1 MDEIKT
7 LTRDDVIERL
17 KNMKVGEND
26 IKPVHI
32 FSFLV
37 LNPDYD
43 PESFSQEIEDSE
55 REVTLTEL
63 AEFLKRD
70 DWWYTPCDFKCNS
83 EKWRKNHSKICPIK
97 FLPSEIWGVSVCYR
111 IDDSVVRDYYDEAL
125 VDRIMKID
133 NIVDFC

>member
-17 KNMKVGEND
+17 KSMKVGEND
-26 IKPVHI
+26 IQPVHT

-63 AEFLKRD
+63 AEF
-70 DWWYTPCDFKCNS
+70 YIFFQENP
-83 EKWRKNHSKICPIK
+83 
-97 FLPSEIWGVSVCYR
+97 EIFSFG
-111 IDDSVVRDYYDEAL
+111 DEMA
-125 VDRIMKID
+125 
-133 NIVDFC
+133 